1 MWLYLCLYNHFCDL
15 KVLAIFVSWIAILDP
30 DSILLWFQIWALQL
44 LYKMHTSENAI
55 GNLLYIVKL
64 KCKIIMKM
72 YLHQWNLQSS
82 LNRCEQCI
90 YSLEKKKRLMSIKY
104 YVEVKK
110 SKAFPLYFFNKKFM
124 FMHTQ

>member
-1 MWLYLCLYNHFCDL
+1 
-15 KVLAIFVSWIAILDP
+15 
-30 DSILLWFQIWALQL
+30 
-44 LYKMHTSENAI
+44 
-55 GNLLYIVKL
+55 
-64 KCKIIMKM
+64 MKM

-110 SKAFPLYFFNKKFM
+110 FKAFPLYFFNKKFM
-124 FMHTQ
+124 FMHTHKTSNCVGIQIFLNYRIAAHLSLQLVRIMQFRLKI